1 MVRAPLSNIM
11 GLITLF
17 EMIKD
22 DPATVEQ
29 IMKNIKTTAKEFD
42 QVIKDITKRSEDLYA
57 ELKEHSADF
66 DSTSKPSIIQ
76 DKN

>member
-42 QVIKDITKRSEDLYA
+42 QVIKDITRRSEDLYA
-57 ELKEHSADF
+57 ELKEQSADF
-66 DSTSKPSIIQ
+66 VPTSKPSIIQ

>member
-17 EMIKD
+17 DMVKD
-22 DPATVEQ
+22 DAKTVDQ
-29 IMKNIKTTAKEFD
+29 VIKNIKTTAQEFD
-42 QVIKDITKRSEDLYA
+42 LVIKDITKRSEDLYA

-66 DSTSKPSIIQ
+66 DPTSKPSIIQ